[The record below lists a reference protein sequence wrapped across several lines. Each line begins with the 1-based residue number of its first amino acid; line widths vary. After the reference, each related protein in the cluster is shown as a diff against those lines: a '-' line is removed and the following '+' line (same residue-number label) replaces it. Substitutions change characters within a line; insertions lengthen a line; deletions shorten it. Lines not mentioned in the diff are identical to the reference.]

1 MKQRRGLSVLATTAF
16 ALLGCA
22 SGLNAT
28 PLQKGATA
36 SEHRTRVVKTW
47 PEEVIQG
54 GQRIPARMEIVF
66 DYTDGVAIH
75 RLVVKG
81 ATADAPE
88 RVLSSKTF
96 EPGYGVPRPS
106 SEEIQEALDIVRGDK
121 EIAKVISATKAVLD
135 GGFQIFEPA
144 GKPCGPGTRC
154 LKVQLMT
161 DNRLGF
167 IRNVIVDLT
176 KQAIVYSTY
185 LPSDGEG
192 KAK

>member
-1 MKQRRGLSVLATTAF
+1 MKQRRGLSVIAGVAF
-16 ALLGCA
+16 TLLGQA
-22 SGLNAT
+22 GVTHAAA
-28 PLQKGATA
+28 LQKGATDSA
-36 SEHRTRVVKTW
+36 HRTRVVKTW
-47 PEEVIQG
+47 SEEIVQG
-54 GQRIPARMEIVF
+54 GQRIPARVEIVF
-66 DYTDGVAIH
+66 DYTAGVAIH

-88 RVLSSKTF
+88 QVVSSKTF

-106 SEEIQEALDIVRGDK
+106 TEEIQEAMDIVRGDK
-121 EIAKVISATKAVLD
+121 EIAKVISATQAVLD

-176 KQAIVYSTY
+176 RQAIVYSTWV
-185 LPSDGEG
+185 PSNEEG